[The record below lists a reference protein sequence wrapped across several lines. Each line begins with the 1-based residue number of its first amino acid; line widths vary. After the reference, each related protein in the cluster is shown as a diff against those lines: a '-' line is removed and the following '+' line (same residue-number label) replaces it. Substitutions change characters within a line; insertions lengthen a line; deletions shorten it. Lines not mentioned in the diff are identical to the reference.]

1 MRREGRWAG
10 TEATS
15 LPGEGPSILGRC
27 NYDTLSPKRRGN
39 AGGIGRGPAD
49 ETIVIVKPGADE
61 AAATPMRVNHRV
73 SGKEAGGEGRN
84 T

>member
-1 MRREGRWAG
+1 VG

-27 NYDTLSPKRRGN
+27 NYDTLSPKRRGD
-39 AGGIGRGPAD
+39 AGVMGRGSAD
-49 ETIVIVKPGADE
+49 EAVVIVKPGAEE
-61 AAATPMRVNHRV
+61 AAVTQVRVNHRV